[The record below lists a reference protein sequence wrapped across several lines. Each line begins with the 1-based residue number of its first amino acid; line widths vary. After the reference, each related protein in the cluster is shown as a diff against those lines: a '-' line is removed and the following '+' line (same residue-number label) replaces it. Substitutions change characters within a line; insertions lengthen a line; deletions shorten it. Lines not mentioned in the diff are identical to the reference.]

1 MSLTFATNS
10 RGEGRYDPGVLRL
23 RNALERA
30 SRRRRRGLLIVL
42 CFALLLGVLSFHSA
56 EHGVDEGAV
65 ALTCAAVVLV
75 AAGLR
80 AVAKPPR
87 TRVRFEPFRP
97 APVRTVALAA
107 PLATESPP
115 GFSPLRL

>member
-1 MSLTFATNS
+1 
-10 RGEGRYDPGVLRL
+10 VLRL
-23 RNALERA
+23 RNALEHA
-30 SRRRRRGLLIVL
+30 ARRHRLGLLVVL
-42 CFALLLGVLSFHSA
+42 YFALLLAVFSFHSA

-65 ALTCAAVVLV
+65 ALTCAVIVLV

-87 TRVRFEPFRP
+87 PRVRFEPFRP

>member
-1 MSLTFATNS
+1 MRV
-10 RGEGRYDPGVLRL
+10 RGARYDPCVLRL
-23 RNALERA
+23 RNALEHG
-30 SRRRRRGLLIVL
+30 SRRHRLGLLIVL
-42 CFALLLGVLSFHSA
+42 GFALLLAVLAFHSA
-56 EHGVDEGAV
+56 EHGVDEGAM
-65 ALTCAAVVLV
+65 ALTCAVVVLV

-80 AVAKPPR
+80 AATKPPR
-87 TRVRFEPFRP
+87 TRVRYEPFRP